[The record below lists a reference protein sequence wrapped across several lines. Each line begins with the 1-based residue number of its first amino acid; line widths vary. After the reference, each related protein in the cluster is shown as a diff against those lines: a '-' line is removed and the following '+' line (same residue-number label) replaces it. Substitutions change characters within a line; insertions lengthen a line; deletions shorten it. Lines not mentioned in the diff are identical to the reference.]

1 MFKKKHKLQISD
13 TLTEKLR
20 IAAEIAGCSSL
31 DEFAERALL
40 EAADRVIASTATREA
55 SAEEVEAIKNQL
67 AGLGYLE

>member
-1 MFKKKHKLQISD
+1 MFKKKRKLEISE
-13 TLTEKLR
+13 TVTEKLR

-31 DEFAERALL
+31 EEFAERALL
-40 EAADRVIASTATREA
+40 EVAERTIASTATREA